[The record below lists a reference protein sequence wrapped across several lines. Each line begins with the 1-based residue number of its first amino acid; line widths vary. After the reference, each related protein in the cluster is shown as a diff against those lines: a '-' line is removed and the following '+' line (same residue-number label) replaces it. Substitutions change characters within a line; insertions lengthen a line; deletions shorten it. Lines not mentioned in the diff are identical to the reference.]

1 MTEETTVPK
10 KRQYK
15 KAGPD
20 DKRKETSKANLARA
34 RLKKNEMLKQNKQV
48 KEEEAKRD
56 ENQWTIQSLESDDSS
71 SDSDSDGEV
80 IQIVPKSKKKM
91 KGGKKEKQ
99 ESKNEINLQNELNEM
114 KQILQGLTAKKS
126 RGKGQKKQVIKIAP
140 PVNPTPASKDP
151 DIDIFKKILLSQFK

>member
-56 ENQWTIQSLESDDSS
+56 ENQWTIQSLENDDSS
-71 SDSDSDGEV
+71 SDSDSEGGI
-80 IQIVPKSKKKM
+80 IQIVPKSKKKRR
-91 KGGKKEKQ
+91 KKRKAG
-99 ESKNEINLQNELNEM
+99 I
-114 KQILQGLTAKKS
+114 KK
-126 RGKGQKKQVIKIAP
+126 
-140 PVNPTPASKDP
+140 
-151 DIDIFKKILLSQFK
+151 

>member
-34 RLKKNEMLKQNKQV
+34 RLKKNEILKQSKQE